1 MPGEDRHFPIAGQ
14 ENSMATPDR
23 LDILILFASFLI
35 GSAAGWWSRVHWGN
49 SLVAVAAALA
59 GTVAGYCI
67 IVAALR
73 AAGHPVG

>member
-49 SLVAVAAALA
+49 SLVPVAAAVAA
-59 GTVAGYCI
+59 TVAGYFSI
-67 IVAALR
+67 AAALP
-73 AAGHPVG
+73 AAGRPVW